1 MEQPINAHRA
11 GTISRLNAEVGATV
25 STGAVICEITG

>member
-11 GTISRLNAEVGATV
+11 GTISALTAEVGATV
-25 STGAVICEITG
+25 STGAVICEITD